1 MFKNTVVTF
10 WRQIF
15 TRDVYMYFKSSLGVN
30 KKKVGSS
37 ILPFLPSLRLRKA
50 SLIRTVSHY
59 IRNSWLEGRCVHL
72 FYGFQDSVREECLLF
87 AREGRLLC

>member
-1 MFKNTVVTF
+1 
-10 WRQIF
+10 
-15 TRDVYMYFKSSLGVN
+15 MYFKSSLGVN

-59 IRNSWLEGRCVHL
+59 IRNSWLEGRYVHL
-72 FYGFQDSVREECLLF
+72 FYGFQDREECLSF